1 MKKPEK
7 MPRNQGIHLPLGK
20 DYQNKLEEVKK
31 FSNKDLSKFL
41 YHDIKRVLDVQISDI
56 EEIVR
61 NESNKDKT
69 FYEGMIDQLES
80 VYLSAKDLKIGR
92 DLTDSRIVFYD
103 NWLTSFER
111 KAYELDFENLAKKI
125 NKISKQYVS
134 PEKQEELRKLSQSEL
149 NNRLDE
155 IDQVVENVKKMVEE
169 WNYDNEDFLKAEN
182 LWFILKSEVQKYLDD
197 DLLSE
202 EHQNIKEILK
212 NKFDEIKE
220 YINQANLQE
229 EISKKSSLYNS
240 GVSELRESFEKIKL
254 EKSKK
259 DWEKALLIAEK
270 QEKDVRSED
279 PTGVF
284 AKNIEEKLS
293 SIKDGVEE
301 QSLKTEEFYK
311 TQISKL
317 DNEVVTI
324 YKSFKKRQQKMNKI
338 VEYHQK
344 YNLLIQNAIDGGDK
358 FNDLKNR
365 LDQEL
370 NTFFVG
376 NNLNNQRWKMEDD
389 DLDIEIE
396 RIKTQLEKSETDYQ
410 NILKS

>member
-1 MKKPEK
+1 
-7 MPRNQGIHLPLGK
+7 
-20 DYQNKLEEVKK
+20 
-31 FSNKDLSKFL
+31 
-41 YHDIKRVLDVQISDI
+41 
-56 EEIVR
+56 
-61 NESNKDKT
+61 
-69 FYEGMIDQLES
+69 MIGQLES
-80 VYLSAKDLKIGR
+80 VYFSAKDLKIGR
-92 DLTDSRIVFYD
+92 DLADSRIVFYD

-134 PEKQEELRKLSQSEL
+134 PEKQEELRKLSQPEL

-254 EKSKK
+254 EKIKK

-317 DNEVVTI
+317 DNEVATI
-324 YKSFKKRQQKMNKI
+324 YKSFKKRQQKINKI

-410 NILKS
+410 NILNS

>member
-1 MKKPEK
+1 